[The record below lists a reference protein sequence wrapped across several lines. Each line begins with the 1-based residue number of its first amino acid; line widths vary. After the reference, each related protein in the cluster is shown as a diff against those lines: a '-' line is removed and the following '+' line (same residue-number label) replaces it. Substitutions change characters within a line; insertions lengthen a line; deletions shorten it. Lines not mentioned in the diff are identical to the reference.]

1 MVNLPWETFSFML
14 ALIGSWC
21 TTCGNGDTGIWGRE
35 SGHSI
40 YFQTWKEALQAASP
54 PDHDYPSF
62 KIINPGVSI
71 LWVSV
76 LHNIVVFI
84 FSFYFWSERIGCSLN
99 IEPDFF
105 WAFLFLLHI
114 YNSVD
119 LPYLSPGFLV
129 LKRLACYIVCWSLPI
144 TPLVL
149 DIAACHVI
157 WSPNSLE
164 LFYCLLLIAL

>member
-1 MVNLPWETFSFML
+1 MVNLPWEKFSFML

-84 FSFYFWSERIGCSLN
+84 FSFFISDQRELGVHSILDQ
-99 IEPDFF
+99 IFF
-105 WAFLFLLHI
+105 GLFCFS

-119 LPYLSPGFLV
+119 LPYLSPGILV
-129 LKRLACYIVCWSLPI
+129 LKRLTCHIVCWSLPI